1 MNYAENFCLGHLNSF
16 NLPCCAEYFCSVG
29 STGQLYEAVEFA
41 KKNNLAIVPLGGGT
55 NIILP
60 PILKGLVIRIDLKGS
75 SITPYISDQPWRELT
90 LCAGENWHESV
101 LYSLSNKLF
110 GMENLS
116 LIPGTVGAAVIQ
128 NIGAYGTELSD
139 FFVRLTA
146 FDLDQELI
154 VEISKNDCK
163 LGYRDSI
170 FKNEYKDKYIIL
182 DVTLKLNNLPK
193 IDISYPDLS
202 AYFSASSE
210 MPSAEEVAAAVVEIR
225 NNKLPSISEEP
236 NVGSFFKNPIFS
248 KKKFESLLDKGNI
261 LKTAPTIAIN
271 DSHIKIPAA
280 WLIEKCG
287 FKGKNF
293 GGIGVHNIQ
302 PLVLVN
308 NSEFRSPQGFS
319 DLMSVVNNIR
329 DRVHG
334 DFAITLEIEPRIY
347 GELGHA

>member
-1 MNYAENFCLGHLNSF
+1 M
-16 NLPCCAEYFCSVG
+16 
-29 STGQLYEAVEFA
+29 
-41 KKNNLAIVPLGGGT
+41 
-55 NIILP
+55 
-60 PILKGLVIRIDLKGS
+60 KGLVIRIDLKGS

-146 FDLDQELI
+146 FDLDHESV

-202 AYFSASSE
+202 AYFSVSSE

-225 NNKLPSISEEP
+225 NNKLPSISDEP

-248 KKKFESLLDKGNI
+248 KKKFESLLDEGNI

-280 WLIEKCG
+280 WLIDKCG

-293 GGIGVHNIQ
+293 GGIGVHKIQ

-308 NSEFRSPQGFS
+308 NSEFRNPQGFS
-319 DLMSVVNNIR
+319 DLMSVVKNIR

>member
-1 MNYAENFCLGHLNSF
+1 MNYAENFCLDHLNSF
-16 NLPCCAEYFCSVG
+16 KLPCCAEYFCSVG
-29 STGQLYEAVEFA
+29 SIEELHEAVEFA
-41 KKNNLAIVPLGGGT
+41 KKNNLAILPLGGGT
-55 NIILP
+55 NVILP
-60 PILKGLVIRIDLKGS
+60 PILKGLVIRIVLKGK
-75 SITPYISDQPWRELT
+75 SIAPYISDQPWRELT

-139 FFVRLTA
+139 FLVRLTA
-146 FDLDQELI
+146 FDLDQESI
-154 VEISKNDCK
+154 VEMSKNDCK

-182 DVTLKLNNLPK
+182 DVTFKLNNLPK

-202 AYFSASSE
+202 VYFSASSE
-210 MPSAEEVAAAVVEIR
+210 IPSAEEVAAAVVEIR
-225 NNKLPSISEEP
+225 TNKLPSISEEP

-248 KKKFESLLDKGNI
+248 KKKFESLLDEGNI
-261 LKTAPTIAIN
+261 LKTAPMIVID

-293 GGIGVHNIQ
+293 GGIGVHGIQ

-308 NSEFRSPQGFS
+308 NSKCSNPQGFS
-319 DLMSVVNNIR
+319 DLMSVVKNII
-329 DRVHG
+329 DRVYVK
-334 DFAITLEIEPRIY
+334 FAITLEIEPRIY
-347 GELGHA
+347 EELGHA

>member
-16 NLPCCAEYFCSVG
+16 NLPCCAEYFCSVSSIG
-29 STGQLYEAVEFA
+29 ELYEAVEFA
-41 KKNNLAIVPLGGGT
+41 KTNNLAIVPLGGGT

-75 SITPYISDQPWRELT
+75 SITPYIFDQPWRELT
-90 LCAGENWHESV
+90 LRAGENWHESV

-146 FDLDQELI
+146 FDLDQESV

-182 DVTLKLNNLPK
+182 DVTLKLNNSPK

-248 KKKFESLLDKGNI
+248 KKKFESLLAKGNI

-280 WLIEKCG
+280 WLIDKCG

-293 GGIGVHNIQ
+293 GGIGVHKIQ

-308 NSEFRSPQGFS
+308 NSEFRNPQGFS
-319 DLMSVVNNIR
+319 DLMSVVKNIR